1 MRCKRC
7 KQIKSDNLRLHC
19 ECSGEY
25 QMSETRGELLKR
37 LQVTGNVAEW
47 HDLAL
52 LASVVDWLKDSVGA

>member
-1 MRCKRC
+1 M
-7 KQIKSDNLRLHC
+7 HC

-25 QMSETRGELLKR
+25 QMSETRGELSKR

-52 LASVVDWLKDSVGA
+52 LATVVDWLKESIGA